1 MINDTDPSE
10 SENEQPGEP
19 IIDGISL
26 PGKTLRESVI
36 TLSAPLSMPKEDAE
50 NVAMFR
56 RRVESEVRLVVSPE
70 TRRSQEETSEYLWQ
84 RAKFMKTPLCA
95 ALFKMGMLE
104 CILLCDDR
112 AFGFDWIEESLPVL
126 EAHPLTKD
134 MASYY
139 YRDAACFAGR
149 NGKWEE
155 CLEFA
160 RKAVELLPKDVRK
173 ILWAPEAHRVLAAAY
188 FKLGRLE
195 ECRKRI
201 KVVERL
207 AKEHG
212 EAYGPAL
219 WLRIYVLKEELAG
232 ALGDRSGELAAK
244 LCGISA
250 LADSLPF
257 KEIQVAQELR
267 LAWCLYAR
275 PKWVDDD
282 EQPVGTDFSQEET
295 AG

>member
-1 MINDTDPSE
+1 MINDTNPSE
-10 SENEQPGEP
+10 SENGQPGEP

-36 TLSAPLSMPKEDAE
+36 TRSAPLSMPKEDAE

-56 RRVESEVRLVVSPE
+56 RRVESEVRLLVSPE

-112 AFGFDWIEESLPVL
+112 AFGFDWIDESLPVL

-139 YRDAACFAGR
+139 YREAACFAGKKG
-149 NGKWEE
+149 NWEE

-160 RKAVELLPKDVRK
+160 RKAVELLPKDVGK

-195 ECRKRI
+195 ECRRRI
-201 KVVERL
+201 KLVERL

-219 WLRIYVLKEELAG
+219 WLRIYILKEELAG

-267 LAWCLYAR
+267 LAWCLHAR
-275 PKWVDDD
+275 PKWVDD
-282 EQPVGTDFSQEET
+282 EEWPVGPALSQEET

>member
-10 SENEQPGEP
+10 SENEQPGDP

-36 TLSAPLSMPKEDAE
+36 TRSAPLSMPKEDAE

-56 RRVESEVRLVVSPE
+56 RRVESEVRLLVSPE

-95 ALFKMGMLE
+95 ALFKMGMIE
-104 CILLCDDR
+104 CILLCDDM

-160 RKAVELLPKDVRK
+160 RKAVELLPKDVSK

-207 AKEHG
+207 AKQHG

-232 ALGDRSGELAAK
+232 ALGDRSGELTAK

-267 LAWCLYAR
+267 LAWCLHAR
-275 PKWVDDD
+275 PRWVDD
-282 EQPVGTDFSQEET
+282 EEWSVGPDSPQEET
-295 AG
+295 DG